1 MAEEITALWQE
12 AEQHLRAFEQLAA
25 ALHKLATAKDGDEAL
40 YAQEAIDAALPPW
53 TQDSRPASGAIP
65 SRSLARIA
73 QLVAAV
79 HKGPDDP
86 DALAAVERIR
96 HLAAE
101 AVRMTPSV
109 TTDWDFTVGKANPS
123 WLIPDWIPATGVGL
137 LTSEDASGLPLLAL
151 QLLLVGSEQ
160 HELLLGRRQCRLAII
175 SSSASASAARQ
186 AACNARSTVPERS
199 KTALRAPPGGS
210 VQPASYRVQARL

>member
-12 AEQHLRAFEQLAA
+12 AEQHLRAFKQLAA

-53 TQDSRPASGAIP
+53 IQDSRPASGAIP
-65 SRSLARIA
+65 SLSLARIA

-79 HKGPDDP
+79 YKGPDDP

-151 QLLLVGSEQ
+151 QLCAKMAACGGSWLSMSTGNTMPEVDAGVAVIAQ
-160 HELLLGRRQCRLAII
+160 WEDNIGGVKRCLDRIDAEIGGRGSYI
-175 SSSASASAARQ
+175 SSLAFAM
-186 AACNARSTVPERS
+186 
-199 KTALRAPPGGS
+199 
-210 VQPASYRVQARL
+210 